1 MLLPDIA
8 AMFSSK
14 RKPKPVAST
23 PFSDF
28 IRNASSRKKKRVYKH
43 VLEKATES
51 QNRVLSR
58 VATSK

>member
-1 MLLPDIA
+1 
-8 AMFSSK
+8 MFSSK